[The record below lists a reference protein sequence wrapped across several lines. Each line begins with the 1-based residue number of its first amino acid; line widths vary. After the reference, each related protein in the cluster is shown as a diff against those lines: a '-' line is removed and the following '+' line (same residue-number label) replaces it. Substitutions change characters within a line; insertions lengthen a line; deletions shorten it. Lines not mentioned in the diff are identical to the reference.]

1 MLYKQGFN
9 KMVLGKEVE
18 EKMAK
23 VERRGTTG
31 Y

>member
-1 MLYKQGFN
+1 MLY